1 MRDYGTQKGGYFQD
15 KEGLLGMDMGFDF
28 LTCKSVIKLLWV
40 WSLRTSFCY
49 MFLSF

>member
-1 MRDYGTQKGGYFQD
+1 
-15 KEGLLGMDMGFDF
+15 MDMGFDF

-49 MFLSF
+49 VIKLLALMKKDGEVRTGNANP